1 MIQRTIREL
10 SQLGYFD
17 QQQIGVNPVPDPLL
31 EPWTWNIQSLKGLPL
46 NWNFKAVGV
55 PAE

>member
-17 QQQIGVNPVPDPLL
+17 QQQIGVNLLPDPLTGTVDL
-31 EPWTWNIQSLKGLPL
+31 EY
-46 NWNFKAVGV
+46 V
-55 PAE
+55 